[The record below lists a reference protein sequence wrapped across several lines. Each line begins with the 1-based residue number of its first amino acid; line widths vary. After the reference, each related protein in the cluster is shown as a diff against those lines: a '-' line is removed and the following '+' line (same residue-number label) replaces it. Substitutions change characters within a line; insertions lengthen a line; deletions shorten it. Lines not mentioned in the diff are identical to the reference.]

1 MPVRRKHSSRKG
13 VVGKFSCKIMQKIVA
28 IKTGMFE
35 NWGLI
40 NDKMFGCGGGGG
52 IAERRNLYETDS

>member
-1 MPVRRKHSSRKG
+1 
-13 VVGKFSCKIMQKIVA
+13 MQKIVA

-40 NDKMFGCGGGGG
+40 NDKMFGGGGGG